1 MNFETQRPD
10 DALPDSASADPHEPF
25 VRRDWAL
32 SKAALTVSRL
42 LGLFCALFG
51 AVVLAGGYLAEIEL
65 LYRPIVDG
73 PATNP
78 LTALCVLVL
87 GLGLGTGGSLLGG
100 WPQRVFAAVAVL
112 LTLSKLSD
120 VLFGTAISP
129 AFTPFPEMVMRDL
142 ALGKANAMGTN
153 STLML
158 GLIALAFGLGVLR
171 RQVAA
176 QILGF
181 LALGIP
187 LVSFTGYAY
196 GFDRFYG
203 QMSLLTA
210 TVGFLLA
217 LSTLAM
223 TAHRGALKAVLS
235 PYIGGRIARLQI
247 ALGLLV
253 PFTMG
258 YLMVEGMLRNQH
270 FEWMGIFIIATSW
283 FISALICVSAVI
295 QERVDNRRRF
305 AEQRLLFSAMNDP
318 LTRLPNRRKFFEVGN
333 REMDRTRRS
342 QADLWV
348 LMIDIDHFKRINDTA
363 GHAMGDQVLVA
374 VAGFLARSIRA
385 VDMVGR
391 LGGEEFAILL
401 SDTTAEGVRLVAE
414 KIRGGIESLAIDG
427 WTDAH
432 GPVTISIGCAP
443 SASKAALDDVLNA
456 ADEALYEAKRGG
468 RNRVVFEPPEPLAKV
483 ATS

>member
-1 MNFETQRPD
+1 MNPDPQRPD
-10 DALPDSASADPHEPF
+10 TDPAVSTGADEPF
-25 VRRDWAL
+25 VQRDWVL
-32 SKAALTVSRL
+32 SKGALAVSRP
-42 LGLFCALFG
+42 LGLFGALFG
-51 AVVLAGGYLAEIEL
+51 AVVLAGGYLAGIEA
-65 LYRPIVDG
+65 LYRPIADG

-78 LTALCVLVL
+78 LTALCVLLL
-87 GLGLGTGGSLLGG
+87 GLGLGLGGFAMGG
-100 WPQRVFAAVAVL
+100 WPQRLFAVAAIG
-112 LTLSKLSD
+112 LTSSKLSD

-153 STLML
+153 SILML
-158 GLIALAFGLGVLR
+158 GLIALALGLGALR
-171 RQVAA
+171 RPVAA
-176 QILGF
+176 QLLGF

-210 TVGFLLA
+210 TAGFVLA
-217 LSTLAM
+217 LSALAM
-223 TAHRGALKAVLS
+223 TAHRGALRAVLS

-247 ALGLLV
+247 ALGLMV
-253 PFTMG
+253 PFTIG
-258 YLMVEGMLRNQH
+258 FLLVENMVQSQH
-270 FEWMGIFIIATSW
+270 FEWMGVFVIATSW

-333 REMDRTRRS
+333 REMERTRRS
-342 QADLWV
+342 HADLWV

-401 SDTTAEGVRLVAE
+401 ADTTADGVRLVAE
-414 KIRGGIESLAIDG
+414 KIRGGVEALSIDG
-427 WTDAH
+427 WTDSQ
-432 GPVTISIGCAP
+432 GPVTVSIGCAP
-443 SASKAALDDVLNA
+443 SGAKAALDDVLNA
-456 ADEALYEAKRGG
+456 ADEALYEAKRSG
-468 RNRVVFEPPEPLAKV
+468 RNRVVFEPAEPLAKV